1 MPKTGSSPARG
12 NHLELKELAN
22 NLKRS
27 SLKRSK
33 EYKHDLAKKLS
44 HSMDKKFES
53 QTSHDLSFFIQ
64 QDKDNKN
71 TALISTQM
79 RFVMFQFLMS
89 TVKPFT
95 NEFLT
100 RNVLE
105 LIIKRCSLIESKRH
119 DRKAPSEYLYNYGVG
134 CNYFILVLAG
144 EATIEVG
151 GERLEFP
158 AGAFTYFGVNALLAG
173 CDTAEEV
180 RLEEAKLK
188 ENEKKNVFFGEARK
202 KQLVGCYYPDFSLR
216 VDDHCVYMK
225 LGECLFV
232 CVICYTKAL
241 TEYTWCLPCV

>member
-1 MPKTGSSPARG
+1 MNLAPKTGSSPARG

-27 SLKRSK
+27 SMKKSK
-33 EYKHDLAKKLS
+33 EYKQDLAKKLGQQTS
-44 HSMDKKFES
+44 LEKKFET
-53 QTSHDLSFFIQ
+53 QTSHDFSFFIQ
-64 QDKDNKN
+64 QDNDNKK
-71 TALISTQM
+71 TALISTQI

-105 LIIKRCSLIESKRH
+105 LIIKRCALNESRRV
-119 DRKAPSEYLYNYGVG
+119 DRKSPAEYLYNYGVG

-151 GERLEFP
+151 AEKLEFP
-158 AGAFTYFGVNALLAG
+158 AGPFTYFGVNALLAG
-173 CDTAEEV
+173 SETAEEV
-180 RLEEAKLK
+180 IQEENKLK
-188 ENEKKNVFFGEARK
+188 ENESKNVFFNDGRQTK
-202 KQLVGCYYPDFSLR
+202 RSLGCYYPDFSLR

-225 LGECLFV
+225 LGKYNKN
-232 CVICYTKAL
+232 ISS
-241 TEYTWCLPCV
+241 

>member
-1 MPKTGSSPARG
+1 MISVCEPQSESTSPLPKPKVSKADSTPASG
-12 NHLELKELAN
+12 NHLELKEFTSV
-22 NLKRS
+22 KRS
-27 SLKRSK
+27 SMKKSK
-33 EYKHDLAKKLS
+33 EYKQNLAKKLEAQTPAEQR
-44 HSMDKKFES
+44 FELH
-53 QTSHDLSFFIQ
+53 TLTHDLNFFIQ

-119 DRKAPSEYLYNYGVG
+119 DRKIPPQYLYKYGIG

-151 GERLEFP
+151 SEKLEFP
-158 AGAFTYFGVNALLAG
+158 AGPFTYFGARALLAG
-173 CDTAEEV
+173 SDTAEAVLQES
-180 RLEEAKLK
+180 EAKP
-188 ENEKKNVFFGEARK
+188 KKNRF
-202 KQLVGCYYPDFSLR
+202 YYPDFSLR

-225 LGECLFV
+225 LG
-232 CVICYTKAL
+232 KS
-241 TEYTWCLPCV
+241 